1 MTINPF
7 SQRKLMTTNN
17 SHVIPDV
24 AFNTL
29 NKKEEVGEKQF
40 IDFLNDRLIYPKV
53 SICENIPKNDFCI
66 WYTPEIN
73 TEKPFTPSNSEITK
87 MRNACEHRPEIAK
100 IVLGNE
106 ILNVPQTLVKS
117 YTTMYYDSKSELTKQ
132 FSKYS
137 INEIPKNAEKSAV
150 IIEMSP
156 LIRAKC
162 SQKAGMTCLSDLAIV
177 LYYKIMILG
186 FDYNRIDI
194 VFDRHFGDSLKEG
207 QEKAETLGQY

>member
-17 SHVIPDV
+17 SYVIPDV

-29 NKKEEVGEKQF
+29 KKKEEVGEKQF

-53 SICENIPKNDFCI
+53 SKCENIPKNNFCI
-66 WYTPEIN
+66 WYTPEID

-137 INEIPKNAEKSAV
+137 IHEIPKNAEKSAV

-162 SQKAGMTCLSDLAIV
+162 SQKAGMTCFSDLAIV
-177 LYYKIMILG
+177 LYYKIIILG

-194 VFDRHFGDSLKEG
+194 VFDRYFGNSLKEG
-207 QEKAETLGQY
+207 QKKAETLRQY

>member
-1 MTINPF
+1 M
-7 SQRKLMTTNN
+7 
-17 SHVIPDV
+17 H
-24 AFNTL
+24 
-29 NKKEEVGEKQF
+29 
-40 IDFLNDRLIYPKV
+40 V
-53 SICENIPKNDFCI
+53 SIDQKLP
-66 WYTPEIN
+66 
-73 TEKPFTPSNSEITK
+73 
-87 MRNACEHRPEIAK
+87 K

-194 VFDRHFGDSLKEG
+194 VFDRYFGDSLKEG

>member
-1 MTINPF
+1 
-7 SQRKLMTTNN
+7 
-17 SHVIPDV
+17 
-24 AFNTL
+24 
-29 NKKEEVGEKQF
+29 
-40 IDFLNDRLIYPKV
+40 
-53 SICENIPKNDFCI
+53 
-66 WYTPEIN
+66 
-73 TEKPFTPSNSEITK
+73 

-194 VFDRHFGDSLKEG
+194 VFDRYFGDSL
-207 QEKAETLGQY
+207 EKAETLGQY

>member
-1 MTINPF
+1 M
-7 SQRKLMTTNN
+7 
-17 SHVIPDV
+17 H
-24 AFNTL
+24 
-29 NKKEEVGEKQF
+29 
-40 IDFLNDRLIYPKV
+40 V
-53 SICENIPKNDFCI
+53 SIDQKLP
-66 WYTPEIN
+66 
-73 TEKPFTPSNSEITK
+73 
-87 MRNACEHRPEIAK
+87 K

-137 INEIPKNAEKSAV
+137 IHEILKNAEKSAV

-156 LIRAKC
+156 LIRAKY
-162 SQKAGMTCLSDLAIV
+162 SQKAGMTCFSDLAIV
-177 LYYKIMILG
+177 LYYKIIILG

-194 VFDRHFGDSLKEG
+194 VFARYFGNSLKEG